1 MNHFLNALKRL
12 ATPAGAT
19 LIEAM
24 QADMQEAD
32 ASMERQS
39 AEARARFEQHRDEQ
53 RARVQRIR
61 DNSRLATDGR
71 YPDRGE
77 P

>member
-12 ATPAGAT
+12 ATPADAT
-19 LIEAM
+19 LIEAT
-24 QADMQEAD
+24 QADMREAD

-39 AEARARFEQHRDEQ
+39 AEARARFERHRDEQ

-61 DNSRLATDGR
+61 DDRRLATEGR
-71 YPDRGE
+71 YPERGE